1 METGPYGEQGVW
13 SNGRSV
19 SALQRRGE
27 TEQQKTGLVQLTNTM
42 KTVWG

>member
-1 METGPYGEQGVW
+1 MKTAPYGEHGVW

-27 TEQQKTGLVQLTNTM
+27 TEMKTGLV
-42 KTVWG
+42 